1 MESELY
7 KNIMGEPETLQN
19 ILDNREEYFD
29 KLGERYRYVKRIY
42 LLGSG
47 TSYHAGA
54 SVKRKL
60 EQLTGVE
67 VTVCYPTAFREM
79 QILPEGD
86 NLIIGISQSGASAI
100 VIDGVKRCRAKG
112 YASVAISANR
122 SSAIGDVSEDFIPL
136 VVGEEKSASTKGY
149 VATMLTLILLG
160 TAIGRHKGRV
170 SLEEETEL
178 IKTFENHIANFPK
191 LIDCCNRWYEE
202 NEQELADAV
211 KMSVLGYE
219 ENFATALE
227 GGLKML
233 EAVRC
238 HVAAYDFEE
247 WLHGA
252 YNALREDNY
261 LFLNLSPSKSE
272 NDVRMKKLIEILK
285 EYTQHVFVIS
295 NGEMQDRR
303 WLNAPFSGIDYMSPF
318 EYILPYQIIIARLP
332 AKRGI
337 NADRVLIPGFHVMV
351 GSKTYKDR

>member
-7 KNIMGEPETLQN
+7 RNIMGEPETLQH
-19 ILDNREEYFD
+19 ILDHRAEYLD
-29 KLGERYRYVKRIY
+29 KLGEKYKYVQRVF

-47 TSYHAGA
+47 TSYHSGA

-60 EQLTGVE
+60 EQLVGVE

-79 QILPEGD
+79 QVLPEGN
-86 NLIIGISQSGASAI
+86 NLVIGISQSGASAI
-100 VIDGVKRCRAKG
+100 VIDGVQRCRAKG
-112 YASVAISANR
+112 YASVAISANKD
-122 SSAIGDVSEDFIPL
+122 SAIAATAEDFIPL

-160 TAIGRHKGRV
+160 ASIGRHKGRV
-170 SLEEETEL
+170 SPEEETEL
-178 IKTFENHIANFPK
+178 VKTFENHIANFPK
-191 LIDCCNRWYEE
+191 LIDCCNSWYEE
-202 NEQELADAV
+202 NEQELSEAV
-211 KMSVLGYE
+211 KMSVMGYE
-219 ENFATALE
+219 ENYATALE

-238 HVAAYDFEE
+238 HVASYDFEE

-261 LFLNLSPSKSE
+261 LFLNLSPSKSD
-272 NDVRMKKLIEILK
+272 NDLRMKKLIEILK
-285 EYTQHVFVIS
+285 QYTQHVFVITTDEAQ
-295 NGEMQDRR
+295 NGR
-303 WLNAPFSGIDYMSPF
+303 WLSAPFSGIDYMEPF

-332 AKRGI
+332 EKRGI

-351 GSKTYKDR
+351 GSKTYRDK